1 MKNLIDLVKRYIFY
15 YQIWL
20 NQEMDV
26 SIEDLLNQT
35 LQVTDNFSKFVEKS
49 GLPYAALLLSAID
62 FGTVL
67 LDHKSEF

>member
-1 MKNLIDLVKRYIFY
+1 
-15 YQIWL
+15 
-20 NQEMDV
+20 MDV

-49 GLPYAALLLSAID
+49 GLPYATLLLSAID

>member
-1 MKNLIDLVKRYIFY
+1 
-15 YQIWL
+15 
-20 NQEMDV
+20 MDV

-49 GLPYAALLLSAID
+49 GLPYVTILLSAID